1 MLRLGGD
8 RGGARNE
15 NGSDDG
21 EGQRMPGVR
30 LREAVDDSAG
40 GRLRE
45 PLGCGLPAVRDVPHR
60 ADGRE
65 AGEGDEVSGTKLS
78 AWIRDHGEFG
88 RQPPTIIDERL
99 DRIADSFPH
108 YRVSEKQRLL
118 LSAIERRTKPAE
130 ATRLV
135 VEQDFPVA
143 WAENANELRYL
154 LRALSDHELISL
166 SEGKEGSTCEITPTG
181 WDYLEEMES
190 RRDSGKQVFVAMSFD
205 ATMDAAWS
213 EGIRPALESVDYRAY
228 RVDMD
233 PHNDR
238 IDAKIQAEIKA
249 SRFIVADVTGQR
261 QGVYFEA
268 GYALGLGMPVVWCVR
283 EDELDDVH
291 FDTRQFNHIVWR
303 DPSELRQLAERVA
316 GAIDA
321 D

>member
-1 MLRLGGD
+1 M
-8 RGGARNE
+8 AK
-15 NGSDDG
+15 DDVCPVCG
-21 EGQRMPGVR
+21 YERRSMTAP
-30 LREAVDDSAG
+30 VDDYANRLVVDCPRCG
-40 GRLRE
+40 MFHIGRMAARR
-45 PLGCGLPAVRDVPHR
+45 VK
-60 ADGRE
+60 
-65 AGEGDEVSGTKLS
+65 GDEVSGTKLS

-135 VEQDFPVA
+135 VEQDFPVV

-154 LRALSDHELISL
+154 LRALSDRELISL
-166 SEGKEGSTCEITPTG
+166 SEGIEGSTCEITPTG

-190 RRDSGKQVFVAMSFD
+190 RRDSGNQVFVAMSFD

-303 DPSELRQLAERVA
+303 DPSELRQLLAERVA
-316 GAIDA
+316 GALDA